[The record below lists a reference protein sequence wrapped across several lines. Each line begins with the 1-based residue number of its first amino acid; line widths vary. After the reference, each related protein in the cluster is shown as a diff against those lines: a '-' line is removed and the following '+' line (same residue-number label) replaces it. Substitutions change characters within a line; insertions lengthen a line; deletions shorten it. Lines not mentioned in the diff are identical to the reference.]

1 MIDDLLTKDIDEP
14 YRMFTSRA
22 EFRLL
27 LRADNA
33 DRRLTQTGKLV
44 GLVDVKRWKR
54 FEKKLACIDKLK
66 NYLQSTYSNGLS
78 LWEQLRQPMNPLA
91 KTLKE
96 KPNVRAMDVSNET
109 LETVIVDAKYEGYLT
124 KQERLVKSM
133 GGLEKVKLSV
143 ELDYNE
149 ITHLRAEAKEKLS
162 AFKPGTLGQ
171 ASRIGGIT
179 PADITVIQVHLKK
192 YSRTPISSTNN
203 SKRKL

>member
-22 EFRLL
+22 EFRLS

-33 DRRLTQTGKLV
+33 DRRLTKIGKSV
-44 GLVDVKRWKR
+44 GLVDTKWWKR
-54 FEKKLACIDKLK
+54 FETKLACIDKLK
-66 NYLQSTYSNGLS
+66 NHLQSTQSNSLS
-78 LWEQLRQPMNPLA
+78 LWEHLRQPMNPLA
-91 KTLKE
+91 GTLKDRPE
-96 KPNVRAMDVSNET
+96 IRAMDVGNEV
-109 LETVIVDAKYEGYLT
+109 LETVIVDAKYEGYLA

-133 GGLEKVKLSV
+133 GSLEKVKLPT
-143 ELDYNE
+143 ELNYNE

-162 AFKPGTLGQ
+162 AFRPGTLGQ

-192 YSRTPISSTNN
+192 YSPTAAR
-203 SKRKL
+203 